1 MFKLSHLA
9 APLLSLAFVAAATE
23 ASEDEQQFF
32 SSYEG
37 ITSQQNCFAPPFD
50 SAENLRAIVREFGR
64 RPKEA
69 ESPFLSDKAFAWRR
83 SNSECIRFTYD
94 VDGVEVPGFMVR
106 PVDAD
111 GDTPVLVYHRGGNG
125 AYGAINFMT
134 LYRRHMGLADE
145 GYTIIG
151 SNLREND
158 EFGGIDLEDS
168 RAILSIVKGMD
179 NVDQDR
185 IALWGSSRGASQM
198 MQVARGRDDVHAL
211 IFEMGAADHE
221 QSLVTRPEML
231 RVFGNRVPN
240 FADNREQALKDR
252 SVVYWADELP
262 QVPVLILHGD
272 KDDRVDVE
280 QAHILAS
287 ALDDSGHEYKLNIYP
302 EKGHSLGRAGTQDM
316 FAWLDEVLN
325 R

>member
-1 MFKLSHLA
+1 MFKISHLA
-9 APLLSLAFVAAATE
+9 APLLSLTIMAAATS

-37 ITSQQNCFAPPFD
+37 ITSQQDCFAPPFD
-50 SAENLRAIVREFGR
+50 TAENVRTIVNEFTR
-64 RPKEA
+64 MPKEA
-69 ESPFLSDKAFAWRR
+69 VNRFISDKAFAWRR

-94 VDGVEVPGFMVR
+94 VDGVEVPGFIVQ
-106 PVDAD
+106 PADAD
-111 GDTPVLVYHRGGNG
+111 EDTPVLIYHRGGNG

-151 SNLREND
+151 SSLREDD
-158 EFGGIDLEDS
+158 EFGGIDVEDS
-168 RAILSIVKGMD
+168 RAILSIVKEMD
-179 NVDQDR
+179 NVDQNR

-198 MQVARGRDDVHAL
+198 MQVARGRDDIQAL
-211 IFEMGAADHE
+211 VFQVGSADHE

-231 RVFGNRVPN
+231 SVYENRVPN
-240 FADNREQALKDR
+240 FAENREQALKDR

-262 QVPVLILHGD
+262 QVPVLILHGEED
-272 KDDRVDVE
+272 ERVDVE
-280 QAHILAS
+280 QAHILAA
-287 ALDDSGHEYKLNIYP
+287 ALDESGHEYKLNIYP
-302 EKGHSLGRAGTQDM
+302 DKGHSLGRAATQDM
-316 FAWLDEVLN
+316 FAWLDDVLN